1 MLNIVAPIAGKSYFF
16 DNEKDGFPKP
26 FIEICGKTMLEHFVK
41 NYENVKNKRFIFILK
56 EEEDVK
62 RYHLDDAINVL
73 TNNQSKIIILKN
85 ETQGMVCSVLM
96 AIDEINLNDSLLI
109 VNMDQI
115 FEYDLNEVISELSL
129 NDAGVLSFESVHP
142 RWAYVKCDEN
152 NFVLEAFEKKPVS
165 KNAIAGFYYFNKA
178 DFFVKSAFDMIK
190 KDVNYEGKYFIAS
203 TLNELILQDK
213 KIINISI
220 DKNRYFTFYSHAKIN
235 EYERIKNA

>member
-1 MLNIVAPIAGKSYFF
+1 
-16 DNEKDGFPKP
+16 
-26 FIEICGKTMLEHFVK
+26 ICGKTMLEHFVK

-56 EEEDVK
+56 EEDVK

-220 DKNRYFTFYSHAKIN
+220 DKDRYFTFYSHAKIN

>member
-1 MLNIVAPIAGKSYFF
+1 MLNIVVPIAGKSYFF

-26 FIEICGKTMLEHFVK
+26 FIEICGKTMLEYFVK
-41 NYENVKNKRFIFILK
+41 NYENVKSKRFIFILK
-56 EEEDVK
+56 EEDVK
-62 RYHLDDAINVL
+62 RYHLDDAIYVL
-73 TNNQSKIIILKN
+73 TSNQSKIIILKH

-115 FEYDLNEVISELSL
+115 FEYDLNEVISDLSL

-152 NFVLEAFEKKPVS
+152 NFVLEAFEKKPIS
-165 KNAIAGFYYFNKA
+165 KNAIAGFYYFSKA
-178 DFFVKSAFDMIK
+178 EYFIKSAFSMIK
-190 KDVNYEGKYFIAS
+190 KDVNHDGKYFIAPV
-203 TLNELILQDK
+203 LNELILENK
-213 KIINISI
+213 KVINISI
-220 DKNRYFTFYSHAKIN
+220 DKDRYFTFYSHAKIN

>member
-1 MLNIVAPIAGKSYFF
+1 
-16 DNEKDGFPKP
+16 
-26 FIEICGKTMLEHFVK
+26 
-41 NYENVKNKRFIFILK
+41 KRFIFILK
-56 EEEDVK
+56 EEDVK

-220 DKNRYFTFYSHAKIN
+220 DKDRYFTFYSHAKIN

>member
-1 MLNIVAPIAGKSYFF
+1 MLNIVVPIAGKSYFF
-16 DNEKDGFPKP
+16 DSEKDGFPKP
-26 FIEICGKTMLEHFVK
+26 FIEICGKTMLEHFIR
-41 NYENVKNKRFIFILK
+41 NYENVKNKRFVFILK
-56 EEEDVK
+56 EEDVK

-73 TNNQSKIIILKN
+73 TNNQSKIIILKH
-85 ETQGMVCSVLM
+85 ETQGMACSVLM
-96 AIDEINLNDSLLI
+96 AIDEISLNDSLLI

-115 FEYDLNEVISELSL
+115 FEHDLNEVILELSL
-129 NDAGVLSFESVHP
+129 SDAGVLSFESVHP

-178 DFFVKSAFDMIK
+178 EFFVKSAFDMIK
-190 KDVNYEGKYFIAS
+190 KDVNCEGKYFIAS

>member
-41 NYENVKNKRFIFILK
+41 NYENIKNKRFIFILK
-56 EEEDVK
+56 EEDVK

-96 AIDEINLNDSLLI
+96 AIDEIDLNDSLLI

-115 FEYDLNEVISELSL
+115 FEYDLNEVVSELSL

-142 RWAYVKCDEN
+142 RWAYVKCDKN

-190 KDVNYEGKYFIAS
+190 KDVNYEGKYFIAL

>member
-1 MLNIVAPIAGKSYFF
+1 
-16 DNEKDGFPKP
+16 
-26 FIEICGKTMLEHFVK
+26 
-41 NYENVKNKRFIFILK
+41 
-56 EEEDVK
+56 
-62 RYHLDDAINVL
+62 
-73 TNNQSKIIILKN
+73 NQSKIIILKN

-142 RWAYVKCDEN
+142 RWAYVKCDKN

>member
-1 MLNIVAPIAGKSYFF
+1 MLNIVVPIAGKSYFF

-26 FIEICGKTMLEHFVK
+26 FIEICGKTMLEHFIR
-41 NYENVKNKRFIFILK
+41 NYENVKNKRFVFILK
-56 EEEDVK
+56 EEDVK

-73 TNNQSKIIILKN
+73 TNNQSKIIILKH

-115 FEYDLNEVISELSL
+115 FEYDLNEVISKLSL
-129 NDAGVLSFESVHP
+129 NDAGILSFESVHP
-142 RWAYVKCDEN
+142 RWAYVKFDEN

-178 DFFVKSAFDMIK
+178 EFFVKSSFDMIK

-220 DKNRYFTFYSHAKIN
+220 DKNRYFTFYSHVKIN
-235 EYERIKNA
+235 EYERIKNV

>member
-1 MLNIVAPIAGKSYFF
+1 
-16 DNEKDGFPKP
+16 
-26 FIEICGKTMLEHFVK
+26 MLEHFVK

-56 EEEDVK
+56 EEDVK

-115 FEYDLNEVISELSL
+115 FEYDLNEVVSELSL

-152 NFVLEAFEKKPVS
+152 HFVLEAFEK
-165 KNAIAGFYYFNKA
+165 N
-178 DFFVKSAFDMIK
+178 
-190 KDVNYEGKYFIAS
+190 
-203 TLNELILQDK
+203 L
-213 KIINISI
+213 
-220 DKNRYFTFYSHAKIN
+220 
-235 EYERIKNA
+235 

>member
-1 MLNIVAPIAGKSYFF
+1 MLNIVVPIAGKSYFF

-41 NYENVKNKRFIFILK
+41 NYESVKNKRFIFILK
-56 EEEDVK
+56 EEDVK

-73 TNNQSKIIILKN
+73 TKNQSKIIILKN

-96 AIDEINLNDSLLI
+96 AIDEISLNDSLLI

-115 FEYDLNEVISELSL
+115 FEYDLNEIISELSL
-129 NDAGVLSFESVHP
+129 SDAGVLSFESIHP

>member
-1 MLNIVAPIAGKSYFF
+1 MMQF
-16 DNEKDGFPKP
+16 
-26 FIEICGKTMLEHFVK
+26 
-41 NYENVKNKRFIFILK
+41 
-56 EEEDVK
+56 
-62 RYHLDDAINVL
+62 NVL

-115 FEYDLNEVISELSL
+115 FECDLNEVISDLSL

-178 DFFVKSAFDMIK
+178 KFFITSAFDMIK

-203 TLNELILQDK
+203 ILNELILQDK

>member
-41 NYENVKNKRFIFILK
+41 NYENIKNKRFIFILK
-56 EEEDVK
+56 EEDVK

-96 AIDEINLNDSLLI
+96 AIDEIDLNDSLLI

-115 FEYDLNEVISELSL
+115 FEYDLNEVVSELSL

-142 RWAYVKCDEN
+142 RWAYIKCDEN

-213 KIINISI
+213 KIINILI
-220 DKNRYFTFYSHAKIN
+220 DKNRCFTFYSHAKIN

>member
-1 MLNIVAPIAGKSYFF
+1 MLNIVVPIAGKSYFF

-41 NYENVKNKRFIFILK
+41 NYENIKNKRFIFILK
-56 EEEDVK
+56 EEDVK

-73 TNNQSKIIILKN
+73 TSNQSKIIILKN

-115 FEYDLNEVISELSL
+115 FECDLNEVISDLSL

-178 DFFVKSAFDMIK
+178 EFFITSAFDMIK

-203 TLNELILQDK
+203 ILNELILQDK

-220 DKNRYFTFYSHAKIN
+220 DKNRYFTFYSYVKIN

>member
-1 MLNIVAPIAGKSYFF
+1 MLNIVVPIAGKSYFF

-26 FIEICGKTMLEHFVK
+26 FIEICGKTMMEHFVK

-56 EEEDVK
+56 EDVK

-73 TNNQSKIIILKN
+73 TNNQSKIIILKH
-85 ETQGMVCSVLM
+85 ETQGMACSVLM

-115 FEYDLNEVISELSL
+115 FEYDLNEIISELSL
-129 NDAGVLSFESVHP
+129 SDAGILSFESVHP

-178 DFFVKSAFDMIK
+178 EFFVKSAFDMIR

>member
-1 MLNIVAPIAGKSYFF
+1 MLNIVVPIAGKSYFF

-26 FIEICGKTMLEHFVK
+26 FIEICGKTMLEHFIR
-41 NYENVKNKRFIFILK
+41 NYENVKNKRFVFILK
-56 EEEDVK
+56 EEDVK
-62 RYHLDDAINVL
+62 CYHLDDAINVL
-73 TNNQSKIIILKN
+73 TNNQSKIIILKH

-115 FEYDLNEVISELSL
+115 FEYDLNEVISDLSF

-152 NFVLEAFEKKPVS
+152 DFVLEAFEKKPVS

-178 DFFVKSAFDMIK
+178 EFFVKSAFDMIK

-235 EYERIKNA
+235 EYERIKNV

>member
-1 MLNIVAPIAGKSYFF
+1 MLNIVVPIAGKSYFF

-56 EEEDVK
+56 EEDVK

-115 FEYDLNEVISELSL
+115 FEYDLNEIILELSL
-129 NDAGVLSFESVHP
+129 NDAGILSFESVHP

-178 DFFVKSAFDMIK
+178 EFFVKSAFEMIK
-190 KDVNYEGKYFIAS
+190 KDVNYEGEYFIAS

-220 DKNRYFTFYSHAKIN
+220 DKNRFFTFYSHVKIN
-235 EYERIKNA
+235 EYERIK

>member
-1 MLNIVAPIAGKSYFF
+1 MLNIVVPIAGKSYFF

-56 EEEDVK
+56 EEDVK
-62 RYHLDDAINVL
+62 RYHLDDAVNVL
-73 TNNQSKIIILKN
+73 TKNQSKIIILKN

-96 AIDEINLNDSLLI
+96 AIDEISLNDSLLI

-115 FEYDLNEVISELSL
+115 FKYDLNEIISELSL
-129 NDAGVLSFESVHP
+129 SDAGVLSFESIHP

>member
-1 MLNIVAPIAGKSYFF
+1 
-16 DNEKDGFPKP
+16 
-26 FIEICGKTMLEHFVK
+26 MLEHFVK

-56 EEEDVK
+56 EEDVK

-115 FEYDLNEVISELSL
+115 FE
-129 NDAGVLSFESVHP
+129 SVHP

-152 NFVLEAFEKKPVS
+152 HFVLEAFEK
-165 KNAIAGFYYFNKA
+165 N
-178 DFFVKSAFDMIK
+178 
-190 KDVNYEGKYFIAS
+190 
-203 TLNELILQDK
+203 L
-213 KIINISI
+213 
-220 DKNRYFTFYSHAKIN
+220 
-235 EYERIKNA
+235 